1 MVFQELTPWLK
12 TKSMVRP
19 QQDDFTLNALQ
30 RRMNRMFDDFF
41 GDFGRGGLEAV
52 SRFMP
57 QIEITDTDQ
66 QIRVTAELAGLDEKD
81 VEITLHDDVL
91 TIKGEK
97 KQQREEKNER
107 RFLSERSYGAF
118 SRSIALPDNVQQ
130 DKIEAAFQKGVLTVT
145 LPKAEPEESKAKKI
159 EIKTA

>member
-1 MVFQELTPWLK
+1 MVLDLTPWKK
-12 TKSMVRP
+12 TREMVRP
-19 QQDDFTLNALQ
+19 DEDDFTLNALQ

-41 GDFGRGGLEAV
+41 GDFGRSGLEAV

-57 QIEITDTDQ
+57 QIDIAETDE
-66 QIRVTAELAGLDEKD
+66 QIRVTAELPGLDEKD

-97 KQQREEKNER
+97 KQQREDKNER

-118 SRSIALPDNVQQ
+118 SRSIALSENVQQ
-130 DKIEAAFQKGVLTVT
+130 DKIEASFQKGVLTVT
-145 LPKAEPEESKAKKI
+145 MPKAAPEQSKARKI

>member
-1 MVFQELTPWLK
+1 MVLELTPLK
-12 TKSMVRP
+12 TMRQMVRP
-19 QQDDFTLNALQ
+19 GQDEFTLNALQ

-41 GDFGRGGLEAV
+41 GDFGRGGLEAA

-57 QIEITDTDQ
+57 QIEIAETDE

-81 VEITLHDDVL
+81 VEITLHDNVV

-97 KQQREEKNER
+97 KQQREQKNER

-118 SRSIALPDNVQQ
+118 SRSITLPDNVQQ
-130 DKIEAAFQKGVLTVT
+130 DNIEAAFRKGVLTVT
-145 LPKAEPEESKAKKI
+145 LPKIAPEESKAKKI

>member
-1 MVFQELTPWLK
+1 MVLELTPLK
-12 TKSMVRP
+12 TIRQMVRP
-19 QQDDFTLNALQ
+19 DEDDFTLNALQ

-41 GDFGRGGLEAV
+41 GDFGRPGLEAV

-57 QIEITDTDQ
+57 RIDIAETDE

-81 VEITLHDDVL
+81 VEITLHDDIL

-97 KQQREEKNER
+97 KQEREDKSER
-107 RFLSERSYGAF
+107 RCLSERSWGAF

-130 DKIEAAFQKGVLTVT
+130 DKIEASFKKGVLTVT
-145 LPKAEPEESKAKKI
+145 MPKAAPEERKAKKI